1 MKTEIK
7 NRKSKA
13 GNEFTLIELLAA
25 PAVATSFSAG
35 RRQVRSKFTLI
46 ELLVVIAIIAILAA
60 LLLPAL
66 RNAKFMAKSILCI
79 SNLKQMGTAFEL
91 YLSDNNGRL
100 PRAWDVAGNY
110 QTEYRKC
117 VIDEYVN
124 KPEIEMCPNAT
135 KQVSGGNHYSCNP
148 AVMREI
154 RAADLAVGVDTISYQ
169 QIGRFGEVV
178 VLMDGVQYRSTSNWS
193 AEPMAKA
200 IDSGAV
206 WGTTYN
212 SSSLTLNDPVTVGVN
227 TDGLD
232 PLGKQQI
239 RWREAGVSG
248 TAGALK
254 TNCLFADWHA
264 ESLNPGSFTNKMLRT
279 TKIP

>member
-1 MKTEIK
+1 MQRCQIMLK
-7 NRKSKA
+7 
-13 GNEFTLIELLAA
+13 
-25 PAVATSFSAG
+25 G
-35 RRQVRSKFTLI
+35 RHCFTLI
-46 ELLVVIAIIAILAA
+46 ELLVVIAIISILAA

-79 SNLKQMGTAFEL
+79 SNLKQIGTAFEL

-124 KPEIEMCPNAT
+124 KPEIVMCPNAT

-154 RAADLAVGVDTISYQ
+154 RATDLAIGVDTISYQ
-169 QIGRFGEVV
+169 QIGRFSTVA
-178 VLMDGVQYRSTSNWS
+178 VLVDGVQYRSTSNWS
-193 AEPMAKA
+193 AEPMAKS

-206 WGTTYN
+206 WGAAYN
-212 SSSLTLNDPVTVGVN
+212 PTSTTLNDPVTVGVN

-248 TAGALK
+248 NVGALK

-264 ESLNPGSFTNKMLRT
+264 ESLTPGSFTNNMLRPD
-279 TKIP
+279 KIP